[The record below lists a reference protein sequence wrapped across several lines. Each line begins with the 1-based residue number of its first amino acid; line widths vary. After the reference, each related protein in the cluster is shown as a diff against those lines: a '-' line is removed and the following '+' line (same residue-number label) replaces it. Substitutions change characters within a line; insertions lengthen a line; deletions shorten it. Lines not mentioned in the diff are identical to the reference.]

1 MLLALGLKVGFAAES
16 APVKPLTEG
25 WQTPPP
31 EARVRCWWWW
41 LNGNVDAAGLTRD
54 LEAMHAQGF
63 GGANIIDAG
72 GANQRGN
79 LQVPHGP
86 DFGSPEWRELF
97 RHAVAEADRLGLEL
111 GFNIQS
117 GWNLGGPS
125 VTPEHAAKKLT
136 FSERNVS
143 ADTPGEIV
151 LATPRSEQDYYR
163 DIAVLAIPV
172 DALQFGAEVRI
183 TADRSQPDHPP
194 EAMYDGDPNTF
205 WVSAGETATAVPN
218 VSNPCLLR
226 LNFAERQ
233 FVDTIEITPREGYGP
248 ARGWVQMEDR
258 PGHWRV
264 LRQWK
269 AARIGATT
277 VRFPRVAARRL
288 RLVIVDAHDPQ
299 NPLSPRNIQIAE
311 LTVRDGAKVY
321 APRFAGTLAVQNFRQ
336 KAYYDYPGAFTA
348 TKAEHLLTTPV
359 SAQRTATVLPERVVD
374 VTRHLQPNGRLDWRP
389 PSGAWRI
396 VRLGY
401 TLAGSRVSTSSEGW
415 DGLAIDYLD
424 SAAFE
429 SYWNEVVE
437 PILADVKPFLGKSLK
452 YLHTDSWELGPINW
466 TPRLLE
472 EFETRRGYSLGPYL
486 PALAGHVVQNVETTD
501 RVLADFRRTLSDL
514 IIAGNYRT
522 FSAHAHKYGL
532 GIHPESAGPHA
543 VPIDALECLGVSDIP
558 MGEFWARSPTHRV
571 LDAERF
577 FTKQPASAAHVY
589 GKRFVLAEAFTTI
602 GPHWEEDPRSLKPV
616 FDQAACEGLNL
627 TMFHTFDSSPASAG
641 MPGQAYFA
649 GSHVNP
655 NTTWWP
661 RISGFTGYLNRAQFL
676 LQQGQPV
683 SDVLYFYGE
692 NIPSFVRLQADNPAG
707 LAAGYDYDVI
717 NAHALVERT
726 SVKSGRIVLPEGT
739 SYRVLALPSADS
751 ISLRTLRHIAQL
763 VDSGATVVGPQPAHP
778 LGLEASAAARQEFA
792 TLCERLWHP
801 AHPSAPR
808 VLKTAPSD
816 LLRQREIAPDFA
828 AKIAGSPA
836 ALRYIHRHT
845 PEAEI
850 YFVACPETTA
860 VLADCTFRV
869 AGRQPEIWDPVTG
882 ERRPAVA
889 FRQADGRTTVPLDF
903 APEGAMFVL
912 FTTPIAANGQGTAAA
927 NRQSES
933 AAIPLTEPWQVQFDS
948 AKGGPNEPVAFANLS
963 DWSQHGNPSV
973 RYYSG
978 PAVYRTTFARPTD
991 VPPDAELWLDLGE
1004 VKNVAHVTVNGQSVG
1019 TAWTPPF
1026 RVKLPADLKQAGNSL
1041 EVEITNLWPNRLI
1054 GDASLPA
1061 EERVTRT
1068 NVTKFTAESPLL
1080 PSGLL
1085 GPVTIRFLGGF

>member
-1 MLLALGLKVGFAAES
+1 M
-16 APVKPLTEG
+16 
-25 WQTPPP
+25 
-31 EARVRCWWWW
+31 RCWWWW

-72 GANQRGN
+72 GAEQRGN

-86 DFGSPEWRELF
+86 DFGSAEWRKLF
-97 RHAVAEADRLGLEL
+97 RHAVVEADRLGLEL
-111 GFNIQS
+111 GLNIQS
-117 GWNLGGPS
+117 GWNLGGPT

-143 ADTPGEIV
+143 ADTPAEIV
-151 LATPRSEQDYYR
+151 LATPRTVNDYYR

-172 DALQFGAEVRI
+172 DALQPGTAVRI
-183 TADRSQPDHPP
+183 SADRSQADHPP
-194 EAMYDGDPNTF
+194 EAMYDGDPATF
-205 WVSAGETATAVPN
+205 WVSAGETDASVPD
-218 VSNPCLLR
+218 VSNPSLVR

-233 FVDTIEITPREGYGP
+233 FVDTLEITPREGYGP
-248 ARGWVQMEDR
+248 ARGWVQLEDR

-288 RLVIVDAHDPQ
+288 RLVIVDAHDPR
-299 NPLSPRNIQIAE
+299 NPLSPAQHSNCRAHRAGCARSLRAALRGDAAGAE
-311 LTVRDGAKVY
+311 LSAESVLRL
-321 APRFAGTLAVQNFRQ
+321 PRRLHRHQS
-336 KAYYDYPGAFTA
+336 GAFA
-348 TKAEHLLTTPV
+348 RHPGHDAAHGDRAAGARGRCHAAFA
-359 SAQRTATVLPERVVD
+359 AQWPA
-374 VTRHLQPNGRLDWRP
+374 RLAP

-401 TLAGSRVSTSSEGW
+401 TLAGSRVSTHSEGW

-429 SYWNEVVE
+429 AYWNEVVE

-466 TPRLLE
+466 TPHLME
-472 EFETRRGYSLGPYL
+472 EFEARRGYSLRPYL

-514 IIAGNYRT
+514 IIAGKYRP
-522 FSAHAHKYGL
+522 FSDHAHKYGL
-532 GIHPESAGPHA
+532 GIHPESGGPHA
-543 VPIDALECLGVSDIP
+543 APIDALECLGVSDIP

-577 FTKQPASAAHVY
+577 FSKQPASAAHIY
-589 GKRFVLAEAFTTI
+589 GKRIVLAEAFTTI

-616 FDQAACEGLNL
+616 FDQGACEGLNL

-641 MPGQAYFA
+641 LPGQAYFA

-661 RISGFTGYLNRAQFL
+661 RISGFTGYLNRCQFL

-692 NIPSFVRLQADNPAG
+692 NVPSFVRLAADNPAG
-707 LAAGYDYDVI
+707 LPAGYDYDVI
-717 NAHALVERT
+717 NAQALVQRT

-739 SYRVLALPSADS
+739 SYQVLALPSASS
-751 ISLRTLRHIAQL
+751 ISLRTLRHIAHL
-763 VDSGATVVGPQPAHP
+763 VDSGDTVVGPRPAHP
-778 LGLEASAAARQEFA
+778 LGLEASAADRQEFA

-808 VLKTAPSD
+808 VLKTTTSD
-816 LLRQREIAPDFA
+816 LLRQREIGPDFA

-836 ALRYIHRHT
+836 ALRFIHRHT
-845 PEAEI
+845 SEAEV
-850 YFVACPETTA
+850 YFVACPETAA
-860 VLADCTFRV
+860 VRADCTFRV
-869 AGRQPEIWDPVTG
+869 TGRQPEIWDPVTG

-903 APEGAMFVL
+903 GPEGAMFVL
-912 FTTPIAANGQGTAAA
+912 FTKPIPVTQQGAAA
-927 NRQSES
+927 SNSQPET
-933 AAIPLTEPWQVQFDS
+933 AAIPLAQPWQVQFDK
-948 AKGGPNEPVAFANLS
+948 AKGGPEEPVNFANLS
-963 DWSQHGNPSV
+963 DWAEHGNPAV
-973 RYYSG
+973 QYYSG
-978 PAVYRTTFARPTD
+978 PAVYRTEFARPAD
-991 VPPDAELWLDLGE
+991 VGPDAELWLDLGE
-1004 VKNVAHVTVNGQSVG
+1004 VKNVAHVAVNGQPVG
-1019 TAWTPPF
+1019 IAWTAPF
-1026 RVKLPADLKQAGNSL
+1026 RIKLPAELKATGNKL

-1054 GDASLPA
+1054 GDASLPP
-1061 EERVTRT
+1061 EDRITRT
-1068 NVTKFTAESPLL
+1068 NVTRFTADSPLL

-1085 GPVTIRFLGGF
+1085 GPVTLRVQK